1 MLRKMGRHPW
11 RPAHVHTML
20 QREGFRSITT
30 HLFVK
35 GDQWL
40 QSDAVFGVKDSLI
53 VDFIDQPAGSTPDG
67 GHSEVPFSVAH
78 YDFTMA
84 RA

>member
-1 MLRKMGRHPW
+1 
-11 RPAHVHTML
+11 ML
-20 QREGFRSITT
+20 QRDGFRTVTT

-40 QSDAVFGVKDSLI
+40 NSDAVFGVKDSLI
-53 VDFIDQPAGSTPDG
+53 VDFIDHAPGVAPDG
-67 GHSEVPFSVAH
+67 KRCDQTFSVAH